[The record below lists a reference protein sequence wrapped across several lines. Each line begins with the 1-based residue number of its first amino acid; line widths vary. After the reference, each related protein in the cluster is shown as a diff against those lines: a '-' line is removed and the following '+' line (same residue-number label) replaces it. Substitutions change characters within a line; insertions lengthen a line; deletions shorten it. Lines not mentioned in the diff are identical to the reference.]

1 MVGSFGNIIFETS
14 DEKILTPTSLSRT
27 GGAVWADHPMLYKKP
42 RREFMHSENRGVELE
57 IKLKASLGVSPAKLI
72 DELYKIMENGRT
84 HPLVVG
90 GRPMSRYNMALM
102 SISDSWDEV
111 LSGGELI
118 SATVSVKFE
127 EAK

>member
-42 RREFMHSENRGVELE
+42 RREFMRSENRGVELE
-57 IKLKASLGVSPAKLI
+57 IKLKASLGVSPAKSI